1 MTKINFHFKYR
12 AQGVEHNYE
21 KGTMACCLIWP
32 KCLHKFKDKFRQGI
46 LECPSSLSKKE
57 QNSHVKQAAL
67 QMPSYFLELEYEQG
81 QTNLSPAQVKKV
93 EAMLKKIVYPD
104 EYKIYASFGSSGEK
118 NQVVNLAPVFK
129 RAEDIKSRYSKR
141 VKEVKV
147 AYLKNQKPDCVYIR
161 LLA

>member
-1 MTKINFHFKYR
+1 MKKELWLVVLFGLSACTNSKISSDRVFSN
-12 AQGVEHNYE
+12 AQVLY
-21 KGTMACCLIWP
+21 
-32 KCLHKFKDKFRQGI
+32 Q
-46 LECPSSLSKKE
+46 KKE

>member
-1 MTKINFHFKYR
+1 MKKELWLVVLFGLSACTNSKISSDRVFSN
-12 AQGVEHNYE
+12 AQVLY
-21 KGTMACCLIWP
+21 
-32 KCLHKFKDKFRQGI
+32 Q
-46 LECPSSLSKKE
+46 KKE
-57 QNSHVKQAAL
+57 QSSHDKQAAL
-67 QMPSYFLELEYEQG
+67 QMPSYFIELEYEQG

-93 EAMLKKIVYPD
+93 DAMLKKIVYPD

-141 VKEVKV
+141 VKEIKV